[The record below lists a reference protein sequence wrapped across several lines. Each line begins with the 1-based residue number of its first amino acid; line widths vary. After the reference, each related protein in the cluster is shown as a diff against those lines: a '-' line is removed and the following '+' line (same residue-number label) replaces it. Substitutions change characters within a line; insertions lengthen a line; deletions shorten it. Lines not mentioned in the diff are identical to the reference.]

1 MTADS
6 SSELFGYPVITVYD
20 INANFIQA
28 LLEGCCGEEVIHI
41 NEHGEFKLDVESHA
55 IIQDVKLLQEL
66 LLDWKIWNKAE
77 ACDVYF
83 YFICVLW

>member
-1 MTADS
+1 M
-6 SSELFGYPVITVYD
+6 
-20 INANFIQA
+20 
-28 LLEGCCGEEVIHI
+28 
-41 NEHGEFKLDVESHA
+41 DVESHA

-83 YFICVLW
+83 YFICVSWESTYRIQFAYPDHFNFVVQKHYLYANVVQPSPIFTFIVFFIL